1 MIRFLIRTVIFLGSA
16 ALGLWI
22 TSLILGDD
30 FVIHANGFIVAVL
43 VFAIIQS
50 ILAPWLSNVTS
61 RGSGALTG
69 AVGLISTFIA
79 LVVANLVSDGLKIT
93 GTSGWIFGTLLVW
106 IITMLGALLLPLVLI
121 KKGAEERRANKA

>member
-79 LVVANLVSDGLKIT
+79 LVVANLVSDSLKIT

>member
-1 MIRFLIRTVIFLGSA
+1 MIRFLIRAVIFLGSA

-30 FVIHANGFIVAVL
+30 FVVHANGFLVAVL
-43 VFAIIQS
+43 VFAVLQS
-50 ILAPWLSNVTS
+50 ILSPWLFKTTTQSA
-61 RGSGALTG
+61 GALTG

-79 LVVANLVSDGLKIT
+79 LVVANLTDGLEIS

-106 IITMLGALLLPLVLI
+106 VITMLGALLLPVLLV
-121 KKGAEERRANKA
+121 KDRVEKNRAKA